1 MDRARSAVE
10 FREATRPWHVPTFS
24 VVFADV
30 DGAIGY
36 QSVGR
41 IPIRKV
47 WERGYRPGWDP
58 EHQWDGLIPFE
69 GMPRLADP
77 ERGWIA
83 TANNRPAPNDF
94 PYPLSGTWTD
104 GLRYGRI
111 RQMIEEK
118 PVQSFAECVAM
129 HQDALSLRA
138 VRCVPKLVS
147 ILNGATEPR
156 LREAGQHLQGWDCR
170 LEPDRV
176 GATLFDVFFGHWA
189 RAVAAERFE
198 GDTAALLAGGAN
210 GLAAALL
217 ADGDCVAEVTRLR
230 GSRDDSA
237 GTLASSATVSWFPAG
252 RLEPAIWHAM
262 AAALDWIENRLGP
275 DMAGWTWGRLHTIPL
290 RHVISGRGDLAQ
302 LLDHGGLPVKGDATT
317 VCNASLGPQYESRA
331 GAGYRLIAD
340 LSTSPPS
347 LSAVDGQSESGHP
360 GSPHYADQL
369 SDWLEGRYHSLPLNP
384 AEASRGVVAKLVLGP
399 GSA

>member
-1 MDRARSAVE
+1 
-10 FREATRPWHVPTFS
+10 VPTFS

-41 IPIRKV
+41 IPIRRV

-58 EHQWDGLIPFE
+58 EHRWDGLIPFE
-69 GMPRLADP
+69 GMPRLDDP

-111 RQMIEEK
+111 HQMIEEK
-118 PVQSFAECVAM
+118 PVQGFAECVAM

-138 VRCVPKLVS
+138 VRCLPKLVS
-147 ILNGATEPR
+147 ILNAATESR
-156 LREAGQHLQGWDCR
+156 LRQAAQQLQGWDCR
-170 LEPDRV
+170 MEPDRI
-176 GATLFDVFFGHWA
+176 GATLFDVFFGHWV
-189 RAVAAERFE
+189 RAVAAQQFE

-217 ADGDCVAEVTRLR
+217 VDGDQ
-230 GSRDDSA
+230 A
-237 GTLASSATVSWFPAG
+237 GWFPTG
-252 RLEPAIWHAM
+252 RLELAIRDAM
-262 AAALDWIENRLGP
+262 AAALDWLENRLGS
-275 DMAGWTWGRLHTIPL
+275 DMAAWTWGRLHTIPL
-290 RHVISGRGDLAQ
+290 RHVLSGRGDLAQ

-360 GSPHYADQL
+360 GSSHYADQL
-369 SDWLEGRYHSLPLNP
+369 NDWLEGRYHSLPLNP
-384 AEASRGVVAKLVLGP
+384 AEASRGAVTKLVLEP
-399 GSA
+399 GST